1 MAQQQSQTSSYFSQL
16 PPWAKGAVVVFG
28 AVVIVGAGVAITI
41 AIKNAIKKLQGNAEE
56 RRQGKEIESELEK
69 LEKQGIKPTMSDA
82 DASSLAFQVKTGLD
96 GCEMSGTEEIIK
108 DTILQKVQNQADWY
122 LLQNKFGL
130 QMIDNCGWGTG
141 DTQYDLKTLLLEQLD
156 AFDWSFTLYST
167 LLKEGLAAKGIT
179 W

>member
-1 MAQQQSQTSSYFSQL
+1 MVQQANTNSYFSQL
-16 PPWAKGAVVVFG
+16 PAWAKGAVVVFG
-28 AVVIVGAGVAITI
+28 AVVIVGTGVAITI
-41 AIKNAIKKLQGNAEE
+41 AVKNAIKKLKENVQE
-56 RRQGKEIESELEK
+56 RQQGKEIESELK
-69 LEKQGIKPTMSDA
+69 RLEKEGIKPTMTEA
-82 DASSLAFQVKTGLD
+82 DATSLAFQVKTGLD

-122 LLQNKFGL
+122 LLQDKFGL

-156 AFDWSFTLYST
+156 AFDWGFNLYST
-167 LLKEGLAAKGIT
+167 LLKEGLAAKGIS